1 MKALEFLARDEQV
14 KLKDL
19 KLEKKR
25 ISENVDSTDFKQGK
39 VVDKDV

>member
-1 MKALEFLARDEQV
+1 MR
-14 KLKDL
+14 KLL
-19 KLEKKR
+19 NQLMMQKKR